1 MSNNIALLGGDKMAI
16 PGQTVRAC
24 PGRTFISKVR
34 VHCMKR
40 SYVLSSF
47 LVLGVMIVAGTL
59 SLRRAQA
66 QGLAG
71 SPEMKAKQL
80 AIEKAT
86 PQLQITED
94 VLHLSIPGQTMG
106 QTVGVSK
113 NSKGH
118 LFVYSRT
125 GPSGVARGGT
135 AAMLFEFDE
144 NNKFVKIWG
153 PNNYAA
159 SFAHSVRVDKYD
171 NVWMLGSGVLPDL
184 LPHLGG
190 MDDYGERLRR
200 FVSLLHHLLE
210 NLSDRLD
217 LGSGGDGAGR
227 ARATKQRR
235 NGRAYPCAS

>member
-1 MSNNIALLGGDKMAI
+1 MRISASEHAPRYSIALLEE
-16 PGQTVRAC
+16 T
-24 PGRTFISKVR
+24 
-34 VHCMKR
+34 MKR
-40 SYVLSSF
+40 SYFLTSVFALSVL
-47 LVLGVMIVAGTL
+47 IVGGTL

-66 QGLAG
+66 QGLGG
-71 SPEMKAKQL
+71 SPDQKAKQM

-94 VLHLSIPGQTMG
+94 VLYLSIPGQTMG

-125 GPSGVARGGT
+125 NPGGMARGGT

-144 NNKFVKIWG
+144 NNKFVKQWG

-171 NVWMLGSGVLPDL
+171 NVWMLDEV
-184 LPHLGG
+184 
-190 MDDYGERLRR
+190 
-200 FVSLLHHLLE
+200 
-210 NLSDRLD
+210 
-217 LGSGGDGAGR
+217 
-227 ARATKQRR
+227 
-235 NGRAYPCAS
+235 